1 MTSTKEA
8 IELITR
14 GTEEILVEEE
24 LKILSQGMSEEEAK
38 GFQPVIVFPNEMN
51 KLG

>member
-24 LKILSQGMSEEEAK
+24 LKILSQGMSEEELHRTYILA
-38 GFQPVIVFPNEMN
+38 I
-51 KLG
+51 LY